1 MVWISGLGVAAMTP
15 YRFDIEHR
23 SNGSYVVRCGGL
35 SASSEAVLARRLVE
49 DDAPDAPI
57 EGGRVGKADWT
68 FHSLHRFAVGAVKAG
83 EDCLYPALQ
92 AAVVARAAAL
102 AAKKKEAV

>member
-1 MVWISGLGVAAMTP
+1 MTP
-15 YRFDIEHR
+15 YRFDITHR
-23 SNGSYVVRCGGL
+23 SNGSYVVRCGDL
-35 SASSEAVLARRLVE
+35 SADNERTLARRLVE
-49 DDAPDAPI
+49 DDAPDHDI
-57 EGGRVGKADWT
+57 EGGRLGKMDWT

-83 EDCLYPALQ
+83 EDCLHPALQ